1 MDDKQQLDWWGAMDD
16 KQQLDWY
23 GGELWTISNYGGELW
38 TISNSWIGTVGSYG
52 R

>member
-1 MDDKQQLDWWGAMDD
+1 MDDKQQLDWWWGAMDD

-23 GGELWTISNYGGELW
+23 GGELWTISN
-38 TISNSWIGTVGSYG
+38 SWIGMGSYG